1 MNIYLLLSAV
11 IYGLSIGGIFFLVSI
26 GLSIGFGL
34 MRVVNLEQMLYY
46 TFSAYITYTMVKL
59 TGQFWLGLLF
69 GIFIAS
75 MLGLIV
81 ETLLLRRVYGKEMIF
96 TMIVTFSVFLIGIG
110 IIQIIWGLDPK
121 PVASPIKKI
130 LNLFGLKIP
139 LYRLIIIVVAIATY
153 LTVKMFLQRTIIGK
167 AIRAGIENPDNLQG
181 LGINIYR
188 IFTITFVIASA
199 LAGLGYAIICI
210 YYCYFRWIRK
220 CKGNINIGTD
230 SRTSNFRRRNNLV
243 TSFFCST
250 IYSNVFSYFNK
261 THWFIWYKGYN
272 VIYLNIQSKYNNN
285 MYIDKY
291 MYNKY

>member
-1 MNIYLLLSAV
+1 MNIDLLLSAV

-81 ETLLLRRVYGKEMIF
+81 ETQLLRRVYGKEMIF

-153 LTVKMFLQRTIIGK
+153 LMVQMFLQRTIIGK

-199 LAGLGYAIICI
+199 LAGLGGALNAPLVMVGPYMGFDMLLYAFITVILGGLGSV
-210 YYCYFRWIRK
+210 
-220 CKGNINIGTD
+220 KGTLISALIVGQVISVGGTIW
-230 SRTSNFRRRNNLV
+230 SPLSFVAPFIVMFLV
-243 TSFFCST
+243 ILIKPTGLFG
-250 IYSNVFSYFNK
+250 I
-261 THWFIWYKGYN
+261 KG
-272 VIYLNIQSKYNNN
+272 I
-285 MYIDKY
+285 M
-291 MYNKY
+291 